1 MCDDDDDDMRM
12 QRMIRM
18 KGGGPADE
26 ETVRSGAGLDEAIL
40 SSFTILSQIGSKIV
54 ATDFFQI

>member
-1 MCDDDDDDMRM
+1 MCDDDDDMRM

-40 SSFTILSQIGSKIV
+40 SSFTILSQIGSI